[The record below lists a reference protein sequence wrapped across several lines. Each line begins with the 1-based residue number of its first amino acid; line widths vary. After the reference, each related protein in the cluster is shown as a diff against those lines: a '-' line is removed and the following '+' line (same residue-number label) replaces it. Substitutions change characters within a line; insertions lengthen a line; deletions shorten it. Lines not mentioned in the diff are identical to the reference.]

1 MILRACTESEEGE
14 VAMCRAVEQ
23 LCKEETT
30 KATKSMVLA
39 MLKGDE
45 PYEKIAKYTDLSIEE
60 IKKIDAERK

>member
-39 MLKGDE
+39 MLEEDFSFDQIS
-45 PYEKIAKYTDLSIEE
+45 KISKLSIEE